1 MKLWLIR
8 HAKSDWNEP
17 GLADFDRPLNAR
29 GERDGPAM
37 ADWLAAQSDP
47 ASWVWTSTARRART
61 TAGFVQLGF
70 SLSDNAVIGVD
81 DLYHAT
87 PEQILDVVRQTP
99 SEVQSVAV
107 VAHNP
112 GMTWLV
118 NGMGQ
123 DAITENLPTF
133 GIARFDCA
141 GDWASLRAGSA
152 RLDFLV
158 SPKTLPDPS
167 ESGQ

>member
-8 HAKSDWNEP
+8 HAKSAWSEP

-29 GERDGPAM
+29 GERDGPLM
-37 ADWLAAQSDP
+37 AAWLKTQTDP
-47 ASWVWTSTARRART
+47 ATWIWSSTARRAWA
-61 TAGFVQLGF
+61 TAAFVQEGF
-70 SLSDNAVIGVD
+70 GLSDEALIAVD

-99 SEVQSVAV
+99 GEVKSVAV
-107 VAHNP
+107 IAHNP

-118 NGMGQ
+118 NGMGR
-123 DAITENLPTF
+123 DAVTDNLPTF
-133 GIARFDCA
+133 GVARFDCA
-141 GDWASLRAGSA
+141 GDWPSLRAGSA

-158 SPKTLPDPS
+158 SPKTLPDL
-167 ESGQ
+167 SGSGR